1 MCRETGEEDFD
12 VITPCVQVF
21 FAACCPLC
29 SACFWGDVFFLVVV
43 FLSMGVHNYVHAR
56 AVLRTVSGVGG
67 AAAAAYGDSRTGII
81 MIT

>member
-1 MCRETGEEDFD
+1 M
-12 VITPCVQVF
+12 
-21 FAACCPLC
+21 
-29 SACFWGDVFFLVVV
+29 VV